1 MKIAYLASGRPDL
14 EAMIPADSDHVI
26 VAAGTDGQYS
36 PDDLERIADV
46 DAFIVSMEPVHEQIL
61 AAAKNLKIVQRL
73 GAGYETLDLEAAA
86 RRGIPCCNIEGVN
99 KEAVA
104 EHCMTLI
111 LALSKC
117 LFKAESLTRQC
128 QWAEARW
135 LTRQSSELK
144 DKTIGIIGL
153 GNTGSALARRARA
166 FEMRIL
172 YNDIREIDPELVRDL
187 EATFVEKPELFRVAD
202 IVSINT
208 DLNPSSR
215 NIANTETLAM
225 MKPTALLICCA
236 RGGVLDE
243 AALRDTLNRGGIAA
257 AGIDVF
263 EKEPIKPDNP
273 LLQAEN
279 VILTSHIAGMT
290 KQTSQRIFDWAYEN
304 VRAVVEGG
312 ERPRWVRNGV

>member
-14 EAMIPADSDHVI
+14 DAIIPADSDHVV
-26 VAAGTDGQYS
+26 VAAGPDGQYS
-36 PDDLERIADV
+36 AGDLDKIADA

-61 AAAKNLKIVQRL
+61 AAAKHLKIVQRM

-111 LALSKC
+111 LALTKC

-135 LTRQSSELK
+135 LTKQAFELK

-153 GNTGSALARRARA
+153 GNTGSELAKRAKS
-166 FEMRIL
+166 FEMRVI
-172 YNDIREIDPELVRDL
+172 YNDIRDIDPDLVRSV
-187 EATFVEKPELFRVAD
+187 EATFVEKPELFRSAD
-202 IVSINT
+202 IVSANT
-208 DLNPSSR
+208 DLNPTSR
-215 NIANTETLAM
+215 HMINAETLAM

-243 AALRDTLNRGGIAA
+243 EALWDTLNRGGIAA
-257 AGIDVF
+257 AGVDVF
-263 EKEPIKPDNP
+263 EKEPIRPDNP

-279 VILTSHIAGMT
+279 VILTSHVAGMT
-290 KQTSQRIFDWAYEN
+290 EETSQRIFDWAYEN
-304 VRAVVEGG
+304 VRAVVERG

>member
-14 EAMIPADSDHVI
+14 EAIIPADSDHVV
-26 VAAGTDGQYS
+26 VAAGPDGQYS
-36 PDDLERIADV
+36 AGDLDKIADA

-61 AAAKNLKIVQRL
+61 AAAKNLKIVQRM

-111 LALSKC
+111 LALTKC

-135 LTRQSSELK
+135 LTKQAFELK

-153 GNTGSALARRARA
+153 GNTGSELAKRAKS
-166 FEMRIL
+166 FEMRVI
-172 YNDIREIDPELVRDL
+172 YNDIRDIDPDLVRSV
-187 EATFVEKPELFRVAD
+187 EGTFVEKAELFHAAD
-202 IVSINT
+202 IVSANT
-208 DLNPSSR
+208 DLNPTSR
-215 NIANTETLAM
+215 HIINAETLAM

-243 AALRDTLNRGGIAA
+243 EALRDTLNRGGIAA

-263 EKEPIKPDNP
+263 EKEPIRPDNP

-279 VILTSHIAGMT
+279 VLLTSHVAGMT
-290 KQTSQRIFDWAYEN
+290 EETSRRIFDWAHEN
-304 VRAVVEGG
+304 VRAVVENG